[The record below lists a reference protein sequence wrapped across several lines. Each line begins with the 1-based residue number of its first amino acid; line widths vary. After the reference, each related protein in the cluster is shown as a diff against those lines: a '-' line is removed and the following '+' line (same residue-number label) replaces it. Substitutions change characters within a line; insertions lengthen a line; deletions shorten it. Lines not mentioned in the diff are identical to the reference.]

1 MRNES
6 KHNEYVSNF
15 IFLQKKK
22 HMIVRDEYNFV
33 KILKGSDRRK

>member
-15 IFLQKKK
+15 IFLKKK
-22 HMIVRDEYNFV
+22 TYDSER
-33 KILKGSDRRK
+33 